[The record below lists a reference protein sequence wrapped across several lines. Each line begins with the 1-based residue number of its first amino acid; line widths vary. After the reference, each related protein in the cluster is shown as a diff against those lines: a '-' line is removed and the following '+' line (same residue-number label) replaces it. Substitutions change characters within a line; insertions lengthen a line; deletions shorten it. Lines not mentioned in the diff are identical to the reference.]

1 MINYIV
7 KDDSLHL
14 IIRGTIMIVIKNKA
28 RDNKYIQ
35 LDKYFN
41 TDDIVLFD
49 IETTGFAAQ
58 TTTLY
63 LIGCASYEDGE
74 LIITQWFNNDGQSEV
89 EIINSFFEYISGFKT
104 IIHYNG
110 DGFDIPYVSK
120 KLEEH
125 KLSYTFDELLSYDL
139 YKHIRPYK
147 NILHLDDLKQK
158 SIEQFLDIHRLDKY
172 SGGDLIKIYKEY
184 LDKPDD
190 KKEQLLLQH
199 NYEDIE
205 GLIYNC
211 CLISYI
217 KLSEGC
223 FNVHSMSVRKNK
235 LLFSLSLDYEIP
247 KRISFSKNQITVTGY
262 QNEATITVPIF
273 EDTLKFFFDDY
284 KDYYYLPVEDRAIHK
299 SVATYVDKDYREKAT
314 KETCYV
320 KQSGYFITQLD
331 GDIITGYKKTYND
344 KESYIELND
353 SFLQDMDKINEY
365 AKYII
370 SRLI

>member
-1 MINYIV
+1 MKI
-7 KDDSLHL
+7 
-14 IIRGTIMIVIKNKA
+14 IKNKA
-28 RDNKYIQ
+28 RENKYIQ
-35 LDKYFN
+35 LDNYFDRN
-41 TDDIVLFD
+41 DVVLFD
-49 IETTGFAAQ
+49 IETTGFAASK
-58 TTTLY
+58 TSLY
-63 LIGCASYEDGE
+63 LIGCACYEEDE
-74 LIITQWFNNDGQSEV
+74 LVITQWFNDDGKSEV
-89 EIINSFFEYISGFKT
+89 EIINSFFYYISGFKT

-110 DGFDIPYVSK
+110 DGFDIPYINK

-125 KLSYTFDELLSYDL
+125 QLSYSFEALESYDL

-147 NILHLDDLKQK
+147 KILHLDDLKQK
-158 SIEQFLDIHRLDKY
+158 SIEHFLDIHRLDKY

-184 LDKPDD
+184 LDKPED

-217 KLSEGC
+217 KLTEGC

-247 KRISFSKNQITVTGY
+247 KRISFTKNKITVTGY
-262 QNEATITVPIF
+262 QKEATINVPII
-273 EDTLKFFFDDY
+273 EDTLKFFFGNY
-284 KDYYYLPVEDRAIHK
+284 KDYYFLPVEDRAVHK
-299 SVATYVDKDYREKAT
+299 SVATYVDKEYREKAT

-320 KQSGYFITQLD
+320 KQTGYFITQLD
-331 GDIITGYKKTYND
+331 GDIITGYKKEYND
-344 KESYIELND
+344 KESYIELVD

>member
-1 MINYIV
+1 
-7 KDDSLHL
+7 
-14 IIRGTIMIVIKNKA
+14 MIVIKNKA
-28 RDNKYIQ
+28 RNNKYIQ
-35 LDKYFN
+35 LDKYFDTN
-41 TDDIVLFD
+41 SIILFD
-49 IETTGFAAQ
+49 IETTGFAAYA
-58 TTTLY
+58 TSLY
-63 LIGCASYEDGE
+63 LIGCACYEDGE
-74 LIITQWFNNDGQSEV
+74 LFITQWFNDDGDSEE
-89 EIINSFFEYISGFKT
+89 EIINSFFDYIKGFKT

-110 DGFDIPYVSK
+110 NGFDIPYIEK
-120 KLEEH
+120 KLSEY
-125 KLSYTFDELLSYDL
+125 KLSYSFDYLESYDL
-139 YKHIRPYK
+139 YKKIRPFK
-147 NILHLDDLKQK
+147 DILHLDNLKQK
-158 SIEQFLDIHRLDKY
+158 TIEGFLDINRLDKY

-217 KLSEGC
+217 RLFEGA
-223 FNVHSMSVRKNK
+223 FTVKSMNVRKDK
-235 LLFSLSLDYEIP
+235 LQFSLSLENEIP
-247 KRISFSKNQITVTGY
+247 KRISKSHAGITLTGY
-262 QNEATITVPIF
+262 QNDATLTVQIY
-273 EDTLKFFFDDY
+273 EDTLKFFFADY
-284 KDYYYLPVEDRAIHK
+284 KDYYFLPVEDRAIHK
-299 SVATYVDKDYREKAT
+299 SVATYVDKEYREKAT

-331 GDIITGYKKTYND
+331 GDIITGYKVNYDD

-353 SFLQDMDKINEY
+353 TFLQDKDKINEY

>member
-1 MINYIV
+1 M
-7 KDDSLHL
+7 
-14 IIRGTIMIVIKNKA
+14 
-28 RDNKYIQ
+28 
-35 LDKYFN
+35 
-41 TDDIVLFD
+41 
-49 IETTGFAAQ
+49 
-58 TTTLY
+58 
-63 LIGCASYEDGE
+63 
-74 LIITQWFNNDGQSEV
+74 
-89 EIINSFFEYISGFKT
+89 
-104 IIHYNG
+104 
-110 DGFDIPYVSK
+110 
-120 KLEEH
+120 
-125 KLSYTFDELLSYDL
+125 
-139 YKHIRPYK
+139 
-147 NILHLDDLKQK
+147 
-158 SIEQFLDIHRLDKY
+158 
-172 SGGDLIKIYKEY
+172 
-184 LDKPDD
+184 
-190 KKEQLLLQH
+190 LLQH

-314 KETCYV
+314 KETCYI

>member
-1 MINYIV
+1 MII
-7 KDDSLHL
+7 
-14 IIRGTIMIVIKNKA
+14 IKNKA
-28 RDNKYIQ
+28 RENKYIQ
-35 LDKYFN
+35 LDRYFN
-41 TDDIVLFD
+41 REDIVIFD

-63 LIGCASYEDGE
+63 LIGCASYEYGE
-74 LIITQWFNNDGQSEV
+74 LFITQWFNDDGDSEE
-89 EIINSFFEYISGFKT
+89 EIINSFFDYIKKFKT

-110 DGFDIPYVSK
+110 DGFDIPYIEK
-120 KLEEH
+120 KITEYMLNYSFDLLE
-125 KLSYTFDELLSYDL
+125 SYDL
-139 YKHIRPYK
+139 YKKIRPFK
-147 NILHLDDLKQK
+147 DILHLDNLKQK
-158 SIEQFLDIHRLDKY
+158 TVERFLDINRLDKY

-199 NYEDIE
+199 NFEDIE

-217 KLSEGC
+217 RLFEGA
-223 FNVHSMSVRKNK
+223 FTVKSMNVRKDK
-235 LLFSLSLDYEIP
+235 LQFSLSLENEIP
-247 KRISFSKNQITVTGY
+247 KRISKSHAGITLTGY
-262 QNEATITVPIF
+262 QNDATLTVQIY
-273 EDTLKFFFDDY
+273 EDTLKFFFADY
-284 KDYYYLPVEDRAIHK
+284 KDYYFLPVEDRAIHK
-299 SVATYVDKDYREKAT
+299 SVATYVDKEYREKAT

-331 GDIITGYKKTYND
+331 GDIITGYKVNYDD

-353 SFLQDMDKINEY
+353 IFLQDMDKINEY

-370 SRLI
+370 KKI